1 MQPVKRTDTPSIQRN
16 EPGNESKENSIS
28 SSDALPEPQRP
39 KLQGITPRA
48 LIVGAL
54 LIPVMC
60 FWNEYTEIVAQATDL
75 AAMSLII
82 AVVFALFILLL
93 INIFLK
99 KFFPKVALSQAE
111 LMYVYIMQ
119 TCSIGI
125 SGIGRMQ
132 FLNTFTGNIFY
143 FATPENGW
151 KAKLLPLVKPWLLP
165 DEKVTKA
172 FYSGQ
177 SSFWV
182 PAHIQGWLAPIFVWT
197 AYLTVMIWVMLC
209 LNVLIRKN
217 WMDRERLSFPIV
229 QLPLELTK
237 DGGSGKTFQS
247 KAMWIGFLIPVI
259 LESLASLN
267 YLNPSIPFLPIKP
280 SDARLDITPLFS
292 NPPWNGAGGLQ
303 LSFYP
308 LVIGL
313 TYFLPLDVSFS
324 LWFFFLF
331 SRGENILATALGYH
345 DAGASAASSR
355 MPYVGEQSA
364 GAFIGVALFALYGM
378 RKQFGQMLMF
388 AFSSKE
394 RRKRNNWDVDDS
406 NEPMSYRLA
415 FLGGVCGLLMLE
427 AFGMLIGMDWWIPIL
442 FYGIFYLYVITF
454 TRIRAEAGLPWGFGP
469 DMNAHELLKSGFG
482 SHGFTLQSQIGLNML
497 LWHDLD
503 YRCTEMPNHLEG
515 MKIGDSVRM
524 NLKHVA
530 IVIMIAVVIGA
541 LSSWVAILTC
551 YYHYGASSAVVN
563 SWRTDM
569 GNAPWRTMKDWLDN
583 STKPDFPR
591 LQGVVIGMIATGVL
605 IGLRQRFPW
614 WPFHPIGYA
623 VAGTFTMN
631 WLWCATLVGW
641 LVKALVIRY
650 GGMKTY
656 RAWIPFFIGLIL
668 GDYITGGVWA
678 IYGSI
683 TGIQTYRA
691 FPI

>member
-1 MQPVKRTDTPSIQRN
+1 MQPEKSPLTDIS
-16 EPGNESKENSIS
+16 ESVENSIES
-28 SSDALPEPQRP
+28 EANSRQP
-39 KLQGITPRA
+39 KKLGLQGITPRA
-48 LIVGAL
+48 LIVGTL
-54 LIPVMC
+54 LIPIMC

-82 AVVFALFILLL
+82 AVVFALFVLLML
-93 INIFLK
+93 NLFLK
-99 KFFPKVALSQAE
+99 RFVPKAALTQAE

-143 FATPENGW
+143 YSTPENGW
-151 KAKLLPLVKPWLLP
+151 KEKILPLVKPWLLP
-165 DEKVTKA
+165 DAKVTKA
-172 FYSGQ
+172 FYIGQ
-177 SSFWV
+177 SNFWV
-182 PAHIQGWLAPIFVWT
+182 PEHIQGWLAPIFVWT
-197 AYLTVMIWVMLC
+197 CYITVMIWVMLC
-209 LNVLIRKN
+209 LNVLIRKS
-217 WMDRERLSFPIV
+217 WMDKERLSFPIV

-237 DGGSGKTFQS
+237 DGGSGKTFNS
-247 KAMWIGFLIPVI
+247 RALWLGFLIPVV

-267 YLNPSIPFLPIKP
+267 YLFPSIPFLPIKP
-280 SDARLDITPLFS
+280 SDPRLDITPLFT
-292 NPPWNGAGGLQ
+292 NPPWNGVGGLQ

-331 SRGENILATALGYH
+331 SRGENVLATALGYH
-345 DAGASAASSR
+345 DAGASAAASR
-355 MPYVGEQSA
+355 MPYVPEQSA
-364 GAFIGVALFALYGM
+364 GAFIGVALFALYGL
-378 RKQFGQMLMF
+378 RKQFTEMIKY
-388 AFSSKE
+388 AFSSKT
-394 RRKRNNWDVDDS
+394 RRARRQWEVEDS

-415 FLGGVCGLLMLE
+415 ILGGVAGLLMLE
-427 AFGMLIGMDWWIPIL
+427 AFGILIGMDWWVPIL
-442 FYGIFYLYVITF
+442 FYGIFYLYVLTF

-469 DMNAHELLKSGFG
+469 DMNAHELMKAGFG
-482 SHGFTLQSQIGLNML
+482 THGFALSSQVGLNML

-515 MKIGDSVRM
+515 MKIGDTVRM

-530 IVIMIAVVIGA
+530 LVIMIAVVVGA
-541 LSSWVAILTC
+541 LSSWAAILTC
-551 YYHYGASSAVVN
+551 YYHYGAASATVN
-563 SWRTDM
+563 GWRTDQ
-569 GNAPWRTMKDWLDN
+569 GNVPWRTIKEWIDN
-583 STKPDFPR
+583 SVKPDYSR
-591 LQGVVIGMIATGVL
+591 LQGVGIGMIVTGAL
-605 IGLRQRFPW
+605 IFLRQRFPW

-641 LVKALVIRY
+641 LVKMLVIRY

-668 GDYITGGVWA
+668 GDYITGSVWA
-678 IYGSI
+678 IYGSVL
-683 TGIQTYRA
+683 GIQTYRA